1 MKNYLLQILLF
12 IGAVFLT
19 IYFQPSVD
27 ENHYVYEESRPWNYP
42 LLTAPFDIP
51 IHLDSI
57 SARMVKDSIDASF
70 EPIYMR
76 NTAMELAVENDYTR
90 RLKAA
95 SPDARLDRRTLTVL
109 LTRLKR
115 LYDRG
120 IVDGPTYAHIK
131 SGRMPVVRFIVDNN
145 AISASTGGYLS
156 VREAYADLDSTL
168 DANGMRD
175 ALSPGELAA
184 ALQPNIVYD
193 SIESSRILQQLYQK
207 AMAPV
212 GVIQQGERI
221 IDQGDIVTPRV
232 FSILRTYEELQ
243 AESSSQ
249 SVSGHFYPVFGQVLY
264 VVVLLGAFYVYL
276 IFFRRDYFT
285 DRRVMTFL
293 MVLLTGFTL
302 ITFFLDKAVTNG
314 LYVMP
319 ITILPIMVL
328 IFTDSRTAMFIFFVE
343 SLICATIA
351 TSPLQFMAIEF
362 AAGVAA
368 ITSIRELSKRSHLVR
383 TALLVFLACSI
394 TYTAV
399 DVMHLGTLR
408 KINAA
413 MFAAFGFNALL
424 ISFAYFLIFIFEKVF
439 GFTSRVT
446 LVELSDINNQVLRE
460 LSEEC
465 PGTFQ
470 HSMAVSNLASAAAA
484 RIGANVQLV
493 RAGALY
499 HDIGKI
505 NNPAFFTENQYG
517 VNPHDVLDPK
527 QSARIVI
534 NHVHDG
540 LKRADKSKLPQVI
553 RDFITEHHGR
563 GKAKYFYT
571 TYCKAHPD
579 EEVDP
584 APFTYPGPNPRSRET
599 SLLMMADAVEAASR
613 SLKDHSAEAIT
624 ALVNRI
630 IDSQI
635 EEGLHSDSPISFRE
649 IKTVKE
655 SFVQRLRTI
664 YHSRVSYP
672 EAARSAKPATSGS
685 DGTDAAS
692 AVASGS
698 HSSTSPS

>member
-1 MKNYLLQILLF
+1 MKKYLLQVLLF

-19 IYFQPSVD
+19 IYFQPTVD

-51 IHLDSI
+51 IHLDSV
-57 SARMVKDSIDASF
+57 SARQVKDSIDATF
-70 EPIYMR
+70 QPVYRR

-90 RLKAA
+90 RLTAA
-95 SPDARLDRRTLTVL
+95 TPDARLDRKTLTVL
-109 LTRLKR
+109 INRLKK

-120 IVDGPTYAHIK
+120 IVDGPTHAHIK

-145 AISASTGGYLS
+145 AITASTGGYMS

-168 DANGMRD
+168 AAGGLRGHLTP
-175 ALSPGELAA
+175 AELAA

-193 SIESSRILQQLYQK
+193 SVESNRILQQMYQK

-221 IDQGDIVTPRV
+221 IDQGDIVTPQLY
-232 FSILRTYEELQ
+232 SILHTYEELV
-243 AESSSQ
+243 AERSSATG
-249 SVSGHFYPVFGQVLY
+249 VSLFYPLLGQTLY
-264 VVVLLGAFYVYL
+264 VMVLLGSFYTYL
-276 IFFRRDYFT
+276 VFFRRDYFN
-285 DRRVMTFL
+285 DRRVMTFM
-293 MVLLTGFTL
+293 MVLLTGFAL
-302 ITFFLDKAVTNG
+302 LTFLLDHAVMNG

-319 ITILPIMVL
+319 LTILPIMVL

-343 SLICATIA
+343 TLICAPIA
-351 TSPLQFMAIEF
+351 TSQLQFIAIEF
-362 AAGVAA
+362 ASGVAA

-383 TALLVFLACSI
+383 TALVVFVACSV

-408 KINAA
+408 KINPE
-413 MFAAFGFNALL
+413 MFAAFGFNALF

-470 HSMAVSNLASAAAA
+470 HSMSVSNLASAAAA

-534 NHVHDG
+534 NHVTDG
-540 LKRADKSKLPQVI
+540 LKRAEKSKLPQVI
-553 RDFITEHHGR
+553 RDFIAEHHGK
-563 GKAKYFYT
+563 GKAKYFYN

-579 EEVDP
+579 EDVDP

-613 SLKDHSAEAIT
+613 SLTDHSAEAIT

-635 EEGLHSDSPISFRE
+635 DEGLHSDSPISFRE
-649 IKTVKE
+649 IKIVKE
-655 SFVQRLRTI
+655 SFIQRLRTI

-672 EAARSAKPATSGS
+672 DAPARNSAGTPSAPATS
-685 DGTDAAS
+685 
-692 AVASGS
+692 
-698 HSSTSPS
+698 STPTK